1 LSLKKRSR
9 REDEQVEFAVLLV
22 GLAAAVWAL
31 LLVQYHDVVT
41 GSALFL
47 VATSV
52 FPVEYVSI
60 EVGFSLTA
68 DRVWL
73 AVLILQFLYDLGTGR
88 STWRAL
94 TAADFFLLLFLS
106 WLVLRTVFTPIGEE
120 IKGQPSTSM
129 HLINGYLVPAFLYSI
144 LRNTSQQPRLVWS
157 SLVVLLLFGAYL
169 SVTAIFEITKQW
181 SFVQPSFIG
190 DPKLAIHFGRAR
202 GPMLNSVRL
211 GMCLC
216 ACLAALWTF
225 LVWQRPKKLSTWI
238 VAGILTPLFAIAIA
252 LTYTRSIWI
261 ASLAILVTLLLTML
275 KGKIRVTAAGGLVF
289 GAVLAGL
296 IAGPNLVAF
305 KREYSAAE
313 TLESTRMRGAFAY
326 VSWKMIADRPLIGYG
341 FNQFQVYNRPYLD
354 DRTTNIR
361 LESIRGY
368 VHHNS
373 YLSLLVDLGLV
384 GGILYALASFA
395 MLQSVW
401 KLLRDQAGT
410 PMAKSVAVFA
420 LCLIVSHAIQMAFH
434 EVSFSS
440 IEYTLL
446 MFALGLCQ
454 AYRSESMQTAKTMSR
469 STPLIPSETRS
480 VWST

>member
-1 LSLKKRSR
+1 
-9 REDEQVEFAVLLV
+9 
-22 GLAAAVWAL
+22 
-31 LLVQYHDVVT
+31 
-41 GSALFL
+41 
-47 VATSV
+47 
-52 FPVEYVSI
+52 
-60 EVGFSLTA
+60 
-68 DRVWL
+68 
-73 AVLILQFLYDLGTGR
+73 
-88 STWRAL
+88 
-94 TAADFFLLLFLS
+94 
-106 WLVLRTVFTPIGEE
+106 
-120 IKGQPSTSM
+120 
-129 HLINGYLVPAFLYSI
+129 
-144 LRNTSQQPRLVWS
+144 
-157 SLVVLLLFGAYL
+157 
-169 SVTAIFEITKQW
+169 
-181 SFVQPSFIG
+181 
-190 DPKLAIHFGRAR
+190 
-202 GPMLNSVRL
+202 
-211 GMCLC
+211 
-216 ACLAALWTF
+216 
-225 LVWQRPKKLSTWI
+225 
-238 VAGILTPLFAIAIA
+238 
-252 LTYTRSIWI
+252 
-261 ASLAILVTLLLTML
+261 
-275 KGKIRVTAAGGLVF
+275 
-289 GAVLAGL
+289 
-296 IAGPNLVAF
+296 
-305 KREYSAAE
+305 
-313 TLESTRMRGAFAY
+313 
-326 VSWKMIADRPLIGYG
+326 MIADRPLIGYG